1 MSLYPEDPDADEET
15 QELQWMR
22 HGWDGVATFKED
34 FARAAGLTEGEPGYL
49 HVAENSAS
57 KPRLNCARVL
67 YWMLG

>member
-1 MSLYPEDPDADEET
+1 MDEGT
-15 QELQWMR
+15 GGM
-22 HGWDGVATFKED
+22 VATFKED